1 MRYLRQKDNF
11 RSVTSF
17 LIALL
22 LHALLLLLPNGAWG
36 QRSKELQVIRVYSR
50 LVEVENTRSIER
62 KPTSTPKVEE
72 RAATTDLSNNAT
84 EKTISSK
91 AKIEEES
98 RPTEVTQKKP
108 APRQAPPAEQKEP
121 AVSPQEAV
129 KPEPE
134 AASAEVEEE
143 ASAKPAPPPLP
154 PLGNG
159 RGMLM
164 VNHTSYP
171 KDLLNKGI
179 EGVVRIRIFINEEG
193 TLAKEPELIM
203 SSGHIKLDEHCLLTI
218 KRLWKFKPAPKPY
231 QLSVELS
238 FTNDEVEGPRFLEET
253 TYLSPEEGGTSE

>member
-121 AVSPQEAV
+121 AVSHKKRQASR
-129 KPEPE
+129 KPR
-134 AASAEVEEE
+134 
-143 ASAKPAPPPLP
+143 PPRWRRL
-154 PLGNG
+154 
-159 RGMLM
+159 
-164 VNHTSYP
+164 
-171 KDLLNKGI
+171 LLN
-179 EGVVRIRIFINEEG
+179 RLRRPCRRWG
-193 TLAKEPELIM
+193 TAV
-203 SSGHIKLDEHCLLTI
+203 GC
-218 KRLWKFKPAPKPY
+218 
-231 QLSVELS
+231 
-238 FTNDEVEGPRFLEET
+238 
-253 TYLSPEEGGTSE
+253 